1 MAELVRI
8 DVAQL
13 NEEAFAPFGAVLAA
27 KGRAPDFTGLS
38 SVGWKAGFT
47 CGGLPELMV
56 YSSRYTGMRFTMLER
71 HFDVTQAFIPLGRV
85 PAVVAVAAPTARAQ
99 LPEPG
104 DVQAFLL
111 DGSAGYVL
119 RRGTWHSLDRFP
131 LYPPSAEIVILTAR
145 ATQQELETVA
155 PEQWRLTQQIDYQ
168 AAFGV
173 TFELVLEPP
182 EPSGAW

>member
-8 DVAQL
+8 QVALL
-13 NEEAFAPFGAVLAA
+13 NEDTFAPFGEVLAA
-27 KGRAPDFTGLS
+27 KRGAPDFTGIS

-47 CGGLPELMV
+47 CNGPPELMV
-56 YSSRYTGMRFTMLER
+56 YSSRYSGLRFTLLER
-71 HFDVTQAFIPLGRV
+71 HFDVTQSFIPLGRV
-85 PAVVAVAAPTARAQ
+85 PAVVAVAAPTARDQ

-119 RRGTWHSLDRFP
+119 RQGTWHSLDRFP

-155 PEQWRLTQQIDYQ
+155 QEQWRLTQQVDYQ
-168 AAFGV
+168 AACGV